1 MSHYATLGIKEDA
14 TSAEV
19 KKAFRKLA
27 AEHHPDKGGNEEK
40 FKQIN
45 EAYHTLKEDS
55 TRQQYDAQ
63 RRMGAN
69 PFANGPF
76 RQHRTPHG
84 FSFSFSDDGMNA
96 GGFADGSFPDD
107 IGEIFRHMTGRSPRG
122 QSYNQE
128 KRNKD
133 IRVNLRVG
141 LQEIMNNQSKTLSV
155 RKSSGENETL
165 YVTIPRTTRTGTRIR
180 YPGLGDDMFTSLPR
194 GDLYVE
200 ITIDNTDKFTYNS
213 DDLYTKIEI
222 DAFDAMTGGHTDID
236 GIDGKKFTLTIP
248 AGTQPG
254 TKMRIPNQGLY
265 KSNNNDERGH
275 LLLTI
280 DVKIPKVYEKFT
292 DQIAELKENIMREK
306 NK

>member
-1 MSHYATLGIKEDA
+1 
-14 TSAEV
+14 
-19 KKAFRKLA
+19 
-27 AEHHPDKGGNEEK
+27 
-40 FKQIN
+40 
-45 EAYHTLKEDS
+45 
-55 TRQQYDAQ
+55 
-63 RRMGAN
+63 
-69 PFANGPF
+69 
-76 RQHRTPHG
+76 
-84 FSFSFSDDGMNA
+84 MNA

-200 ITIDNTDKFTYNS
+200 ITIDNTDKFTYNG

-292 DQIAELKENIMREK
+292 DQIAELKENIMRERRTNDTK
-306 NK
+306 